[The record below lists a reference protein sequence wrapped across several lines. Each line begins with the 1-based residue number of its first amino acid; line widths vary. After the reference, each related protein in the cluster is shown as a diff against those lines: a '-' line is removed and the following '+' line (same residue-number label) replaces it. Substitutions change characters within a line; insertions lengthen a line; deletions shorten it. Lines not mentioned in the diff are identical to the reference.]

1 MSALDNAD
9 ITNEAYHAFFQ
20 GVNQKMTYEI
30 KKTDFSLA
38 NGTAT
43 VTAKIKYIDGSDIY
57 KETITEFLKQIVS
70 TAFSGQELTEE
81 QTQQKLAALL
91 EEKSATVKTSLQKQ
105 KFPIL
110 LLKQEDSGRS
120 YLWIQK
126 PFA

>member
-1 MSALDNAD
+1 MRS
-9 ITNEAYHAFFQ
+9 
-20 GVNQKMTYEI
+20 
-30 KKTDFSLA
+30 KKQNFSLA

-91 EEKSATVKTSLQKQ
+91 EEKISNCERQVC
-105 KFPIL
+105 
-110 LLKQEDSGRS
+110 RS
-120 YLWIQK
+120 RNFLSSY
-126 PFA
+126 